1 MIHAGKGRGVRTNP
15 RETDEFGT
23 DQEIIS
29 TGSIGNGRQVQDE
42 TAHRPFVAGAAV
54 VDALLPGVPREMRGV
69 DRAEEVVDLRGGG
82 SRLVHGARLIRRG
95 VTGDTAAPRIGGL
108 TVAAVG
114 VGQRVVTGHVHH
126 NERIHRDLESLGLEE
141 RDRLI
146 DRAV

>member
-1 MIHAGKGRGVRTNP
+1 MT
-15 RETDEFGT
+15 
-23 DQEIIS
+23 
-29 TGSIGNGRQVQDE
+29 
-42 TAHRPFVAGAAV
+42 
-54 VDALLPGVPREMRGV
+54 GV

-108 TVAAVG
+108 TAAAVG

-126 NERIHRDLESLGLEE
+126 NEWIHRDLESLGLEE